1 MYIVHDV
8 VVVVV
13 DDLELLQT
21 RDEKT
26 DLPNVKGEV
35 KANTIFDLTFDACQK
50 CSKSNFSSRER
61 WSRAGQLKLE
71 LLIIRSCLN

>member
-8 VVVVV
+8 DVVVVV
-13 DDLELLQT
+13 LDDLKLLQT
-21 RDEKT
+21 
-26 DLPNVKGEV
+26 
-35 KANTIFDLTFDACQK
+35 
-50 CSKSNFSSRER
+50 

>member
-1 MYIVHDV
+1 MYIVYDV

-13 DDLELLQT
+13 VLDDLKLLQ
-21 RDEKT
+21 
-26 DLPNVKGEV
+26 
-35 KANTIFDLTFDACQK
+35 I
-50 CSKSNFSSRER
+50 